1 MAMAVYEH
9 TYKQYLGKL
18 TPEWSRFL
26 VIPRH
31 AFRDVFKSKLFI
43 AFYVCCFLPLLAEA
57 ILIYLHHNV
66 SAIEILKSMQI
77 VNSIRELIPIDATF
91 FQFFVNFQ
99 ATLAFFVALLVGPP
113 LVARDL
119 RNNALPL
126 YLCRPFSR
134 TDYVLGKMS
143 VLLILLSAMTWVP
156 QLLLFLFQ
164 SYLEGPSW
172 FLSNLSL
179 ASAIF
184 ISSVVWILLLAL
196 LSQAVSALVKWRVI
210 ASGALLG
217 LFFIPSVFGEIVNQ
231 LFQTRW
237 GSIISLGA
245 LIKNVTSG
253 LFGTFVEAS
262 THVTEW
268 DGRVGREIILNE
280 PPLWVSWFAL
290 FVVCAICLALLSR
303 KVKAY
308 EVVR

>member
-1 MAMAVYEH
+1 MAVYEH

-31 AFRDVFKSKLFI
+31 AFRDVFKSKIFI
-43 AFYVCCFLPLLAEA
+43 GFFVVCFVPLLIQA
-57 ILIYLHHNV
+57 ILISLHHNV
-66 SAIEILKSMQI
+66 NALAILKAD
-77 VNSIRELIPIDATF
+77 VRELIPIDASF
-91 FQFFVNFQ
+91 FQTFVNLQGSF
-99 ATLAFFVALLVGPP
+99 AFFLTLFVGPP

-134 TDYVLGKMS
+134 TEYVLGKMS
-143 VLLILLSAMTWVP
+143 VLLILLSAITWVP

-164 SYLEGPSW
+164 SYLEGATW
-172 FLSNLSL
+172 FVDNLWI

-184 ISSVVWILLLAL
+184 IGSVVWILLLAL
-196 LSQAVSALVKWRVI
+196 LSQAVSALVKWRVV

-217 LFFIPSVFGEIVNQ
+217 IFFIPSVFGEVVNQ

-245 LIKNVTSG
+245 LMKNVTAG
-253 LFGTFVEAS
+253 LFGTFVQAS
-262 THVTEW
+262 GHITSF
-268 DGRVGREIILNE
+268 DGRIAREIILNE
-280 PPLWVSWFAL
+280 PPLWAAWFAL
-290 FVVCAICLALLSR
+290 FVVCAICLALLSW